1 MPGNDGNNDGK
12 KEEKSR
18 KIATAR
24 RRWGCEW
31 VRMGANAGRALYNEE
46 YSLQPAPVLCGL
58 ALAGALKGNSRM
70 KKILCLSALSLALL
84 PAFAWAQEA
93 AGQPASAAAPAPQP
107 AAAAP
112 GEQDRPTKPGTHIRY
127 GDSGNTIEEVR
138 EGADIKSISVKPN
151 NAAPQY
157 QIVPDARSGQP
168 GHYGNQGGTRVWKVL
183 SF

>member
-1 MPGNDGNNDGK
+1 
-12 KEEKSR
+12 
-18 KIATAR
+18 
-24 RRWGCEW
+24 
-31 VRMGANAGRALYNEE
+31 
-46 YSLQPAPVLCGL
+46 
-58 ALAGALKGNSRM
+58 M

-93 AGQPASAAAPAPQP
+93 ARQPASAAAPEPQP
-107 AAAAP
+107 AAVAAQ
-112 GEQDRPTKPGTHIRY
+112 GEQDKPAKPGTHIRY

-138 EGADIKSISVKPN
+138 EGADTKSISVKPN

>member
-1 MPGNDGNNDGK
+1 MPALCLLDVAVAHK
-12 KEEKSR
+12 AVKSR
-18 KIATAR
+18 KIA
-24 RRWGCEW
+24 GCACI
-31 VRMGANAGRALYNEE
+31 GAQMPWRALYNG
-46 YSLQPAPVLCGL
+46 SRFLQPAPVSCGQ

-70 KKILCLSALSLALL
+70 KKILCLSALSLAFL

-93 AGQPASAAAPAPQP
+93 ARQPASAAAPEPQP
-107 AAAAP
+107 AAVAAQ
-112 GEQDRPTKPGTHIRY
+112 GEQDKPAKPGTHIRY

-138 EGADIKSISVKPN
+138 EGADTKSISVKPN

>member
-1 MPGNDGNNDGK
+1 MPALCLLDVAVAHK
-12 KEEKSR
+12 AVKSR
-18 KIATAR
+18 KIA
-24 RRWGCEW
+24 GCACI
-31 VRMGANAGRALYNEE
+31 GAQMPWRALYNG
-46 YSLQPAPVLCGL
+46 SRFLQPAPVSCGQ
-58 ALAGALKGNSRM
+58 
-70 KKILCLSALSLALL
+70 SLAFL

-93 AGQPASAAAPAPQP
+93 ARQPASAAAPEPQP
-107 AAAAP
+107 AAVAAQ
-112 GEQDRPTKPGTHIRY
+112 GEQDKPAKPDTHIRY

-138 EGADIKSISVKPN
+138 EGADTKSISVKPN